1 MMDDLYWGGS
11 YWGGSYWADS
21 FWGAALV
28 IVPFDYAEIWDGS
41 VVMNMAIAGTVRLN
55 KEVNA
60 GVILNKEITDTYSE
74 LEAI

>member
-1 MMDDLYWGGS
+1 VESTYILIDQYWGGS
-11 YWGGSYWADS
+11 YWGGLYW
-21 FWGAALV
+21 GIIN

-60 GVILNKEITDTYSE
+60 GVILNEEITDTYSE

>member
-1 MMDDLYWGGS
+1 VESTYILIDQYWGGS
-11 YWGGSYWADS
+11 YWGGSYW
-21 FWGAALV
+21 GIINV
-28 IVPFDYAEIWDGS
+28 VPFNYAEIWDGS

>member
-1 MMDDLYWGGS
+1 VESTYILIDQYWGGS
-11 YWGGSYWADS
+11 YWGGLYW
-21 FWGAALV
+21 GIIN

>member
-1 MMDDLYWGGS
+1 MESTYILIDQYWGGS
-11 YWGGSYWADS
+11 YWGGSYW
-21 FWGAALV
+21 GIINV
-28 IVPFDYAEIWDGS
+28 VPFDYAEIWDGS

-60 GVILNKEITDTYSE
+60 GVILNEEITDTYSE

>member
-11 YWGGSYWADS
+11 YWAGSFWGDSYWAE
-21 FWGAALV
+21 LV
-28 IVPFDYAEIWDGS
+28 LVPFNYAEIWDGS
-41 VVMNMAIAGTVRLN
+41 VVMNMAIAGSVVLN
-55 KEVNA
+55 KEVNE

>member
-1 MMDDLYWGGS
+1 MESTYILIDQYWGGS
-11 YWGGSYWADS
+11 YWGGSYW
-21 FWGAALV
+21 GV
-28 IVPFDYAEIWDGS
+28 INIVPFDYAEIWDGS
-41 VVMNMAIAGTVRLN
+41 VVMNLAIAETVMLN

>member
-1 MMDDLYWGGS
+1 VESTYILVDQYWGGS
-11 YWGGSYWADS
+11 YWGGSYW
-21 FWGAALV
+21 GV
-28 IVPFDYAEIWDGS
+28 INIVPFDYAEIWDGS

-60 GVILNKEITDTYSE
+60 GVIMNQEITDTYSE

>member
-41 VVMNMAIAGTVRLN
+41 VRLMMIVDGNVVLN

-60 GVILNKEITDTYSE
+60 GVIMNQEITDTYSE

>member
-1 MMDDLYWGGS
+1 VESTYILIDQYWGGS
-11 YWGGSYWADS
+11 YWGGSYW
-21 FWGAALV
+21 GIINV
-28 IVPFDYAEIWDGS
+28 VPFNYAEIWDGS
-41 VVMNMAIAGTVRLN
+41 VVMNIAIAGTVRLN

>member
-1 MMDDLYWGGS
+1 MESTYILIDQYWGGS
-11 YWGGSYWADS
+11 YWGGSYWGIID
-21 FWGAALV
+21 V
-28 IVPFDYAEIWDGS
+28 VPFNYAEIWDGS

>member
-1 MMDDLYWGGS
+1 MESTYILIDQYWGGS
-11 YWGGSYWADS
+11 YWGGLYW
-21 FWGAALV
+21 GIIN

-60 GVILNKEITDTYSE
+60 GVILNEEITDTYSE

>member
-1 MMDDLYWGGS
+1 MESTYILVDQYWGGS
-11 YWGGSYWADS
+11 YWGGLYW
-21 FWGAALV
+21 GIIN

-41 VVMNMAIAGTVRLN
+41 VVMNLVIAENVMLN

-60 GVILNKEITDTYSE
+60 GLMLNKEITDTYSE

>member
-1 MMDDLYWGGS
+1 MESTYILVDQYWGGS
-11 YWGGSYWADS
+11 YWGGSYW
-21 FWGAALV
+21 GIINV
-28 IVPFDYAEIWDGS
+28 VPFDYAEIWDGS

>member
-1 MMDDLYWGGS
+1 MESTYILVDQYWGGS
-11 YWGGSYWADS
+11 YWGGSYW
-21 FWGAALV
+21 GIIN

-41 VVMNMAIAGTVRLN
+41 VVMNMAIAGGVRLN

>member
-1 MMDDLYWGGS
+1 MESTYILIDQYWGGS
-11 YWGGSYWADS
+11 YWGGSYW
-21 FWGAALV
+21 GIINV
-28 IVPFDYAEIWDGS
+28 VPFNYAEIWDGS
-41 VVMNMAIAGTVRLN
+41 VVMNIAIAGTVRLN

>member
-1 MMDDLYWGGS
+1 MESTYILIDQYWGGS
-11 YWGGSYWADS
+11 YWGGLYW
-21 FWGAALV
+21 GIIN

>member
-1 MMDDLYWGGS
+1 VESTYILVDQYWGGS
-11 YWGGSYWADS
+11 YWGGSYW
-21 FWGAALV
+21 G
-28 IVPFDYAEIWDGS
+28 IINIMPFDYAEIWVGS
-41 VVMNMAIAGTVRLN
+41 VVMNMAIAGGVRLN

>member
-1 MMDDLYWGGS
+1 MESTYLLIDQYWGGS
-11 YWGGSYWADS
+11 YWGGSYW
-21 FWGAALV
+21 GIINV
-28 IVPFDYAEIWDGS
+28 VPFDYAEIWDGS

-60 GVILNKEITDTYSE
+60 GVILNEEITDTYSE

>member
-1 MMDDLYWGGS
+1 VESTYILIDQYWGGS
-11 YWGGSYWADS
+11 YWGGSYWGIID
-21 FWGAALV
+21 V
-28 IVPFDYAEIWDGS
+28 VPFNYAEIWDGS

-60 GVILNKEITDTYSE
+60 GVILNEEITDTYSE

>member
-1 MMDDLYWGGS
+1 LYWGIIN
-11 YWGGSYWADS
+11 
-21 FWGAALV
+21 

>member
-1 MMDDLYWGGS
+1 M
-11 YWGGSYWADS
+11 
-21 FWGAALV
+21 
-28 IVPFDYAEIWDGS
+28 PFDYAEIWVGS

-55 KEVNA
+55 KEVNK

>member
-1 MMDDLYWGGS
+1 MESTYILIDQYWGGS
-11 YWGGSYWADS
+11 YWGGSYWGIID
-21 FWGAALV
+21 V
-28 IVPFDYAEIWDGS
+28 VPFNYAEIWDGS

-60 GVILNKEITDTYSE
+60 GVILNEEITDTYSE

>member
-1 MMDDLYWGGS
+1 MESTYILIDQYWGGS
-11 YWGGSYWADS
+11 YWGGSYW
-21 FWGAALV
+21 GIINV
-28 IVPFDYAEIWDGS
+28 VPFDYAEIWDGS

>member
-1 MMDDLYWGGS
+1 VESTYILIDQYWGGS
-11 YWGGSYWADS
+11 YWGGSYWGIID
-21 FWGAALV
+21 V
-28 IVPFDYAEIWDGS
+28 VPFNYAEIWDGS